1 VTVDANAS
9 IEKGKAARN
18 VAGRDD
24 LAAYEPPADRRDPVE
39 ILIEQGA
46 DRQQDLLPIRYGRM
60 AASPFAFLRGAAA
73 VMAADLAP
81 SLVTGLRV
89 QAIGDAH
96 ISNFGVFATPER
108 RLVFDVNDFDETLP
122 APWEWDVKRFVAS
135 VAVAARENG
144 SGRKASA
151 AAAERAA
158 AAYRAALRDLAARP
172 TLETWY
178 AHLDVADLVQ
188 LEASRKRRGR
198 DEKALAKIRLRT
210 SAQVAGKL
218 TERVDGKLRFKSLP
232 PLVSPLRDLVGDDEA
247 DQARDLILRAY
258 AGYRTSLAPERRQ
271 LLGRFHLVDVAHKVV
286 GVGSVGTRCLVG
298 LFIGH
303 NDDDVLVLQFKEATR
318 SVLEPYAGRSQYR
331 QSGARVVNG
340 QRLVQVASDVF
351 LGYNALD
358 EGRHYYWRQ
367 LRDMKASAEIATLGQ
382 KQFDAYVRACAW
394 CLAHAHARS
403 GDPIA
408 IAAYLGAGTSFD
420 AAMGAFAAAYAE
432 QTKADWKALN
442 VAISAGDVL
451 ARTDI

>member
-1 VTVDANAS
+1 MKATES
-9 IEKGKAARN
+9 IEQGKTARSIAN
-18 VAGRDD
+18 RRD
-24 LAAYEPPADRRDPVE
+24 LAAYEPAADRRDPVE
-39 ILIEQGA
+39 ILVEQGA

-81 SLVTGLRV
+81 SPVTGLRAQV
-89 QAIGDAH
+89 IGDAH

-122 APWEWDVKRFVAS
+122 GPWEWDVKRFVAS
-135 VAVAARENG
+135 VAVAAQENG
-144 SGRKASA
+144 AGRKAAVS
-151 AAAERAA
+151 AAERAA
-158 AAYRAALRDLAARP
+158 TAYRMAMHDFARKT

-188 LEASRKRRGR
+188 QEASQKRRDR
-198 DEKALAKIRLRT
+198 DGKALAKVRLRT

-232 PLVSPLRDLVGDDEA
+232 PLVSPLRDLVGEDDA
-247 DQARDLILRAY
+247 DQARELILRGY

-271 LLGRFHLVDVAHKVV
+271 LLDRFHLVDVARKVV
-286 GVGSVGTRCLVG
+286 GVGSVGTRCLIG

-303 NDDDVLVLQFKEATR
+303 SDDDVLVLQFKEATR

-351 LGYNALD
+351 LGYNALE
-358 EGRHYYWRQ
+358 EGQHYYWRQ

-403 GDPIA
+403 GNPIA
-408 IAAYLGAGTSFD
+408 IAAYLGSSDAFD
-420 AAMGAFAAAYAE
+420 AAMGAFAAAYAD
-432 QTKADWKALN
+432 QTRDDWKALKA
-442 VAISAGDVL
+442 AIADGRVSAVGDV
-451 ARTDI
+451 

>member
-1 VTVDANAS
+1 MDANAS
-9 IEKGKAARN
+9 IEEGKEARR
-18 VAGRDD
+18 VAGRRD
-24 LAAYEPPADRRDPVE
+24 LGAYEPRADRRDPVE
-39 ILIEQGA
+39 ILVEQGA

-81 SLVTGLRV
+81 SPVTGLRV

-122 APWEWDVKRFVAS
+122 APWEWDVKRSRRQRRRRRPGERRRPQGFGGGGR
-135 VAVAARENG
+135 AR
-144 SGRKASA
+144 R
-151 AAAERAA
+151 R
-158 AAYRAALRDLAARP
+158 AYRTAMRDLAGKP

-188 LEASRKRRGR
+188 QEASRKRRGR
-198 DEKALAKIRLRT
+198 AEKALDKVRRRT

-218 TERVDGKLRFKSLP
+218 TERVDGALRFKSLP
-232 PLVSPLRDLVGDDEA
+232 PLVSPLRDLVGEDDA
-247 DQARDLILRAY
+247 DQMRELILRAY
-258 AGYRTSLAPERRQ
+258 AGYRSSLAPERRR
-271 LLGRFHLVDVAHKVV
+271 LLDRFHLVDVARKVV

-298 LFIGH
+298 LFVGH
-303 NDDDVLVLQFKEATR
+303 SDDDVLVLQFKEAGR

-331 QSGARVVNG
+331 QNGARIVNG

-351 LGYNALD
+351 LGWNALT

-367 LRDMKASAEIATLGQ
+367 LRDMKASVEIATLGQ
-382 KQFDAYVRACAW
+382 KQFDAYARACAW

-403 GDPIA
+403 GDAIA
-408 IAAYLGAGTSFD
+408 IAAYLGAGDAFD
-420 AAMGAFAAAYAE
+420 AAMGTFAAAYAE
-432 QTKADWKALN
+432 QTKADWTALKQ
-442 VAISAGDVL
+442 AIGAGDVV
-451 ARTDI
+451 ARADI

>member
-1 VTVDANAS
+1 MDANAS
-9 IEKGKAARN
+9 IERGKAARA
-18 VAGRDD
+18 VASRSD
-24 LAAYEPPADRRDPVE
+24 LAAYEPPADRREPME
-39 ILIEQGA
+39 ILVEQGA
-46 DRQQDLLPIRYGRM
+46 DRQEDLLPIRYGRM

-81 SLVTGLRV
+81 SPVTGLRV

-96 ISNFGVFATPER
+96 VSNFGVFATPER
-108 RLVFDVNDFDETLP
+108 RIIFDVNDFDETLP
-122 APWEWDVKRFVAS
+122 APWEWDVKRLVAS
-135 VAVAARENG
+135 VAVAAQENG

-151 AAAERAA
+151 AAAERGA
-158 AAYRAALRDLAARP
+158 AAYRAAMRDLAAKP
-172 TLETWY
+172 TLQTWY

-188 LEASRKRRGR
+188 KEASRKRRGR
-198 DEKALAKIRLRT
+198 DEKALDKIRLRT

-218 TERVDGKLRFKSLP
+218 SERVDGKLRFKSLP
-232 PLVSPLRDLVGDDEA
+232 PLVSPLRDLVTGDQA
-247 DQARDLILRAY
+247 DQARELILRAY
-258 AGYRTSLAPERRQ
+258 SGYRSSLAPERRR
-271 LLGRFHLVDVAHKVV
+271 LLDRFHLVDVARKVV

-298 LFIGH
+298 LLVGH
-303 NDDDVLVLQFKEATR
+303 SVDDVLVLQFKEAGR

-331 QSGARVVNG
+331 QNGARIVNG

-351 LGYNALD
+351 LGWNALA

-408 IAAYLGAGTSFD
+408 IAAYLGAGGTFD
-420 AAMGAFAAAYAE
+420 AAMGAFAAAYAD
-432 QTKADWKALN
+432 QTKADWKALKH
-442 VAISAGDVL
+442 AIGAGDVT
-451 ARTDI
+451 ARVDI

>member
-1 VTVDANAS
+1 MNAAAS
-9 IEKGKAARN
+9 VEKGKEART
-18 VAGRDD
+18 VANRRD
-24 LAAYEPPADRRDPVE
+24 LGAFEPSADRRDPVD
-39 ILIEQGA
+39 ILVKQGA
-46 DRQQDLLPIRYGRM
+46 DRQEDLLPIRYGRM

-81 SLVTGLRV
+81 SPVTGLRV

-108 RLVFDVNDFDETLP
+108 RLDFDVNDFDETLP
-122 APWEWDVKRFVAS
+122 APWEWDVKRLVAS
-135 VAVAARENG
+135 VAVAAQENG
-144 SGRKASA
+144 AGRKAAA
-151 AAAERAA
+151 AAAERGAV
-158 AAYRAALRDLAARP
+158 AYRAAMRDLAARP

-188 LEASRKRRGR
+188 REASRKRRSR
-198 DEKALAKIRLRT
+198 DEKALDKIRLRT

-232 PLVSPLRDLVGDDEA
+232 PLVSPLRDLVGEDDA
-247 DQARDLILRAY
+247 DQARELILRGL

-271 LLGRFHLVDVAHKVV
+271 LLDRFRLVDVARKIV

-303 NDDDVLVLQFKEATR
+303 SDDDVLVLQFKEATR
-318 SVLEPYAGRSQYR
+318 SVLEPYAERSQYR

-351 LGYNALD
+351 LGYNALE
-358 EGRHYYWRQ
+358 EGQHYYWRQ

-382 KQFDAYVRACAW
+382 KQFDTYVRACAW

-408 IAAYLGAGTSFD
+408 IAAYLGRSEAFD
-420 AAMGAFAAAYAE
+420 AAMGVFAAAYAE
-432 QTKADWKALN
+432 QTKADWGALKQ
-442 VAISAGDVL
+442 AIGTGDVT

>member
-1 VTVDANAS
+1 MDAMAS
-9 IEKGKAARN
+9 IEKGKEARG
-18 VAGRDD
+18 VASRRD
-24 LAAYEPPADRRDPVE
+24 LGVYEPPADRRDPVE
-39 ILIEQGA
+39 ILVEQGA

-81 SLVTGLRV
+81 SPVTGLRV

-122 APWEWDVKRFVAS
+122 APWEWDVKRLVAS

-144 SGRKASA
+144 AGRKAVDGGG
-151 AAAERAA
+151 RA
-158 AAYRAALRDLAARP
+158 RAPPPTARRCATSRAGP
-172 TLETWY
+172 RSRPGTRTSTS
-178 AHLDVADLVQ
+178 ADLVQ
-188 LEASRKRRGR
+188 QEASRKRRGR
-198 DEKALAKIRLRT
+198 DEKALDKIRLRT

-247 DQARDLILRAY
+247 DQVARRSSCA
-258 AGYRTSLAPERRQ
+258 ASPGYRTSLAPERRQ
-271 LLGRFHLVDVAHKVV
+271 LLDRFHLVDVARKVV

-303 NDDDVLVLQFKEATR
+303 GDDDVLVLQFKEAYALGAR
-318 SVLEPYAGRSQYR
+318 AYAGRSQYR

-358 EGRHYYWRQ
+358 EGQHYYWRQ
-367 LRDMKASAEIATLGQ
+367 LRDMKASAEIAT
-382 KQFDAYVRACAW
+382 AWAEAVRR
-394 CLAHAHARS
+394 LRARLRLVPRARARALRATPS
-403 GDPIA
+403 PSPP
-408 IAAYLGAGTSFD
+408 TS
-420 AAMGAFAAAYAE
+420 APGRASTRRWAPSPPPTPTRRRPTGRRSRRPSP
-432 QTKADWKALN
+432 T
-442 VAISAGDVL
+442 GG
-451 ARTDI
+451 